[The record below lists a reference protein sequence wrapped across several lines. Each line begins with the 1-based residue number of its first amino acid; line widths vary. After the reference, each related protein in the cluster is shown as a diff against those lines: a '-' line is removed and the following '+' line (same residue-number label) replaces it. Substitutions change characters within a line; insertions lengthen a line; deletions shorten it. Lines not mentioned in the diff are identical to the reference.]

1 MLVDNKPLPLQAL
14 RFKVNHRDFKAK
26 ATIRFTSPL
35 TFLTGHNGAGK
46 TTILDQIFASAFEQ
60 PLSRRGT
67 SYATL
72 ILGEGVDGLG
82 KKDVVKFDAQ
92 TDSTKHLPY
101 FREDGDFAYH
111 INMMKLS
118 SGQSLINDFHM
129 MINKAH
135 TEDAKLILLDEPER
149 GLSCAHQIQIGLLL
163 GMIGLTDLAKLQVVC
178 ATHSELVMEG
188 AQSAQMLMLEQGRVV
203 VDGIVADVLPQFKA
217 HMQEVAML
225 ELLRTIGQ
233 GSETAVSNVKRLHA
247 KQVQKIRADAEK
259 ASAAKQK
266 RDEKRAAK
274 AQGDG

>member
-1 MLVDNKPLPLQAL
+1 
-14 RFKVNHRDFKAK
+14 
-26 ATIRFTSPL
+26 
-35 TFLTGHNGAGK
+35 
-46 TTILDQIFASAFEQ
+46 
-60 PLSRRGT
+60 
-67 SYATL
+67 
-72 ILGEGVDGLG
+72 
-82 KKDVVKFDAQ
+82 
-92 TDSTKHLPY
+92 
-101 FREDGDFAYH
+101 
-111 INMMKLS
+111 
-118 SGQSLINDFHM
+118 
-129 MINKAH
+129 
-135 TEDAKLILLDEPER
+135 
-149 GLSCAHQIQIGLLL
+149 
-163 GMIGLTDLAKLQVVC
+163 
-178 ATHSELVMEG
+178 MEG